1 MNKKEQQAQRAKQ
14 EDVVLNK
21 VLWWIV
27 GAVVLEALLLLLN
40 KVYANYT
47 VEQIELAKSLRD
59 VFSVL
64 MIALPICFVVLLIWA
79 VAARKSGKF
88 TRLSSV
94 LAGVMLALAVC
105 AVVIRVFDESGIR
118 LLYVAVP
125 AVAVLALIYYLYQRE
140 FFFAAVLS
148 ALGLLGVKVVPY
160 HFGFPAIAYG
170 YAVVLG
176 VALVGAVV
184 VFRVMQAAGGKLR
197 LKGNWVEVLPKSAN
211 YALLYVTCGVVAAV
225 VIAAL
230 LLRGPATVVEG
241 IADAARFAEAVIGA
255 PHTYDIPAEAHPTEA
270 EAIARKGILRAPGKA
285 CCEGERCLSCDTVC
299 QNCVDVCPNRANVA
313 VRLPDGRTEIV
324 HVDKMCN
331 ECGNCTAFCPY
342 ASEPCKDKLTLF
354 QTTEDMDDSKNF
366 GFCFLPDGK
375 VRARLTT
382 ETVGDPDELP
392 ADAALLVRTIRDSY
406 SYLYR

>member
-94 LAGVMLALAVC
+94 LALAVC

-230 LLRGPATVVEG
+230 LLGG
-241 IADAARFAEAVIGA
+241 LAVLYGVLVA
-255 PHTYDIPAEAHPTEA
+255 WLL
-270 EAIARKGILRAPGKA
+270 ILAVYY
-285 CCEGERCLSCDTVC
+285 T
-299 QNCVDVCPNRANVA
+299 
-313 VRLPDGRTEIV
+313 VRL
-324 HVDKMCN
+324 M
-331 ECGNCTAFCPY
+331 
-342 ASEPCKDKLTLF
+342 
-354 QTTEDMDDSKNF
+354 
-366 GFCFLPDGK
+366 
-375 VRARLTT
+375 
-382 ETVGDPDELP
+382 
-392 ADAALLVRTIRDSY
+392 
-406 SYLYR
+406 

>member
-27 GAVVLEALLLLLN
+27 GAVVLEVLLLLLN

-79 VAARKSGKF
+79 VAARK
-88 TRLSSV
+88 SSV

-230 LLRGPATVVEG
+230 LLGG
-241 IADAARFAEAVIGA
+241 LAVLYGVLVA
-255 PHTYDIPAEAHPTEA
+255 WLL
-270 EAIARKGILRAPGKA
+270 ILAVYY
-285 CCEGERCLSCDTVC
+285 T
-299 QNCVDVCPNRANVA
+299 
-313 VRLPDGRTEIV
+313 VRL
-324 HVDKMCN
+324 M
-331 ECGNCTAFCPY
+331 
-342 ASEPCKDKLTLF
+342 
-354 QTTEDMDDSKNF
+354 
-366 GFCFLPDGK
+366 
-375 VRARLTT
+375 
-382 ETVGDPDELP
+382 
-392 ADAALLVRTIRDSY
+392 
-406 SYLYR
+406 

>member
-27 GAVVLEALLLLLN
+27 GAVVLEVLLLLLN

-160 HFGFPAIAYG
+160 HFGFPAIAY
-170 YAVVLG
+170 ATPSSW
-176 VALVGAVV
+176 ALPWWGP
-184 VFRVMQAAGGKLR
+184 R
-197 LKGNWVEVLPKSAN
+197 WCSA
-211 YALLYVTCGVVAAV
+211 
-225 VIAAL
+225 
-230 LLRGPATVVEG
+230 
-241 IADAARFAEAVIGA
+241 
-255 PHTYDIPAEAHPTEA
+255 
-270 EAIARKGILRAPGKA
+270 
-285 CCEGERCLSCDTVC
+285 
-299 QNCVDVCPNRANVA
+299 
-313 VRLPDGRTEIV
+313 
-324 HVDKMCN
+324 
-331 ECGNCTAFCPY
+331 
-342 ASEPCKDKLTLF
+342 
-354 QTTEDMDDSKNF
+354 
-366 GFCFLPDGK
+366 
-375 VRARLTT
+375 
-382 ETVGDPDELP
+382 
-392 ADAALLVRTIRDSY
+392 
-406 SYLYR
+406 

>member
-27 GAVVLEALLLLLN
+27 GAVVLEVLLLLLN

-94 LAGVMLALAVC
+94 LALAVC

-230 LLRGPATVVEG
+230 LLGG
-241 IADAARFAEAVIGA
+241 LAVLYGVLVA
-255 PHTYDIPAEAHPTEA
+255 WLL
-270 EAIARKGILRAPGKA
+270 ILAVYY
-285 CCEGERCLSCDTVC
+285 T
-299 QNCVDVCPNRANVA
+299 
-313 VRLPDGRTEIV
+313 VRL
-324 HVDKMCN
+324 M
-331 ECGNCTAFCPY
+331 
-342 ASEPCKDKLTLF
+342 
-354 QTTEDMDDSKNF
+354 
-366 GFCFLPDGK
+366 
-375 VRARLTT
+375 
-382 ETVGDPDELP
+382 
-392 ADAALLVRTIRDSY
+392 
-406 SYLYR
+406 

>member
-211 YALLYVTCGVVAAV
+211 YALLYVTCGVVAAGRAGRAV
-225 VIAAL
+225 RCAGGLAADP
-230 LLRGPATVVEG
+230 GG
-241 IADAARFAEAVIGA
+241 ILYRA
-255 PHTYDIPAEAHPTEA
+255 PHVMISPRD
-270 EAIARKGILRAPGKA
+270 KGASRRTA
-285 CCEGERCLSCDTVC
+285 CPFFFDR
-299 QNCVDVCPNRANVA
+299 RY
-313 VRLPDGRTEIV
+313 
-324 HVDKMCN
+324 CN
-331 ECGNCTAFCPY
+331 E
-342 ASEPCKDKLTLF
+342 
-354 QTTEDMDDSKNF
+354 
-366 GFCFLPDGK
+366 
-375 VRARLTT
+375 
-382 ETVGDPDELP
+382 
-392 ADAALLVRTIRDSY
+392 
-406 SYLYR
+406 

>member
-1 MNKKEQQAQRAKQ
+1 MNKKEQQMQRERQ

-27 GAVVLEALLLLLN
+27 GAVVLEFLLLLLN
-40 KVYANYT
+40 RFYSYYT
-47 VEQIELAKSLRD
+47 PD
-59 VFSVL
+59 G
-64 MIALPICFVVLLIWA
+64 IALAQALRTAFTVLGIVLPLCFLALLAWYRS
-79 VAARKSGKF
+79 ARRSGKG
-88 TRLSSV
+88 TRLSGA
-94 LAGVMLALAVC
+94 LTLIALALAVC
-105 AVVIRVFDESGIR
+105 AVVIAVFRASGIQF
-118 LLYVAVP
+118 LYIAVP

-230 LLRGPATVVEG
+230 LLGG
-241 IADAARFAEAVIGA
+241 LAVLYGVLVA
-255 PHTYDIPAEAHPTEA
+255 WLL
-270 EAIARKGILRAPGKA
+270 ILAVYY
-285 CCEGERCLSCDTVC
+285 T
-299 QNCVDVCPNRANVA
+299 
-313 VRLPDGRTEIV
+313 VRL
-324 HVDKMCN
+324 M
-331 ECGNCTAFCPY
+331 
-342 ASEPCKDKLTLF
+342 
-354 QTTEDMDDSKNF
+354 
-366 GFCFLPDGK
+366 
-375 VRARLTT
+375 
-382 ETVGDPDELP
+382 
-392 ADAALLVRTIRDSY
+392 
-406 SYLYR
+406 

>member
-27 GAVVLEALLLLLN
+27 GAVVLEVLLLLLN

-118 LLYVAVP
+118 LLYVAVE
-125 AVAVLALIYYLYQRE
+125 LIYYLYQRE

-197 LKGNWVEVLPKSAN
+197 LKGNWVEVLPCS
-211 YALLYVTCGVVAAV
+211 TSPAAWWP
-225 VIAAL
+225 
-230 LLRGPATVVEG
+230 RW
-241 IADAARFAEAVIGA
+241 
-255 PHTYDIPAEAHPTEA
+255 
-270 EAIARKGILRAPGKA
+270 
-285 CCEGERCLSCDTVC
+285 
-299 QNCVDVCPNRANVA
+299 
-313 VRLPDGRTEIV
+313 
-324 HVDKMCN
+324 
-331 ECGNCTAFCPY
+331 
-342 ASEPCKDKLTLF
+342 
-354 QTTEDMDDSKNF
+354 
-366 GFCFLPDGK
+366 
-375 VRARLTT
+375 
-382 ETVGDPDELP
+382 
-392 ADAALLVRTIRDSY
+392 
-406 SYLYR
+406 